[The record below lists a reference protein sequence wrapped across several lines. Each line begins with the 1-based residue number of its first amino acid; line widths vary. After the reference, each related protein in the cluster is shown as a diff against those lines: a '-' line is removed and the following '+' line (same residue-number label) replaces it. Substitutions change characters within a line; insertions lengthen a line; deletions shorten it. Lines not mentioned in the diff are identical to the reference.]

1 MKNNKPHHQ
10 RLMIMQAQEILQHE
24 SKFHA
29 KYGRRLNAENSTSN
43 ADSSKQQENQVSR
56 FSRVST
62 ATPTNF
68 SIPKK
73 TNQQQIVLKPDY
85 LKGVGLHRDQGEILI
100 SGFKREENIE
110 KRAAT
115 CPGGLEGS
123 NPSVDRRLREDNPI
137 KDKDNLEKLHES
149 PIQANE
155 ADSLKPATPT
165 RVDSRLSPK
174 QEESLKRQKEK
185 EETEDREREKVK
197 FLKNLEDQERQKI
210 ITEYLQHVYSQ
221 HGEQPS
227 SHTMNKKAEQNSR
240 TFKVSKQGRVYSV
253 LTRQAEKPGSGE
265 IQVVTKP
272 MPILHAA
279 ARNSQGE
286 KKVVF
291 RPQQSVDSMRFFNDW
306 TNNVLTEYIN
316 SSDGCDSNATDGKE
330 KDKLLVSKK
339 YFALTARRE

>member
-29 KYGRRLNAENSTSN
+29 KYGRRLNVENITSN

-56 FSRVST
+56 FSHVST
-62 ATPTNF
+62 VTPTNF

-73 TNQQQIVLKPDY
+73 TNEQQIVLKPDY
-85 LKGVGLHRDQGEILI
+85 LKGIGLHRDQGEILI

-115 CPGGLEGS
+115 YPGGLEGS
-123 NPSVDRRLREDNPI
+123 NLSVDRRLREDNPI

-286 KKVVF
+286 KKVV
-291 RPQQSVDSMRFFNDW
+291 DSMRFFNDW
-306 TNNVLTEYIN
+306 TNSMLTEYIN
-316 SSDGCDSNATDGKE
+316 SSDGCDSNATNRKE

-339 YFALTARRE
+339 YFAVTARRE